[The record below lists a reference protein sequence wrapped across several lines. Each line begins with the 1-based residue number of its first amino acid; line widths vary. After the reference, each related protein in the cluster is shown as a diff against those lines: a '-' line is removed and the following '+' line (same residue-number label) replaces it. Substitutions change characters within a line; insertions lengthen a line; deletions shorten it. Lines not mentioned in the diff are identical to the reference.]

1 MVSSVAL
8 RAGELLIAALVG
20 GGVLVA
26 VAFAGALWLRRMI
39 RRRLE
44 ALGLVL
50 AGRARGAA
58 AAAVSAGWRW
68 TWSLRVPDRRW
79 IAVGR
84 ARRRLWR
91 AVSSA
96 EHAVAMARRG
106 AVPTGELDALCR
118 QLRRAAA
125 SLDRSLAVERHT
137 TAADGGLES
146 VSAQATELV
155 SAAKTDPGRRCCR
168 AWLLGAAGG
177 QRTGRRCAPRGRG
190 ARRRHGQRCPRRST
204 GWTTGGAGVNPAT
217 GAGRFFGRPGTW
229 PTPPDRRP
237 AHCRN
242 AARGPCNC
250 QPRRNRASRCRGG

>member
-1 MVSSVAL
+1 MLSSVAL

-50 AGRARGAA
+50 AGQARGAA

-106 AVPTGELDALCR
+106 GVPTGELDALCR

-155 SAAKTDPGRRCCR
+155 SAANRIQ
-168 AWLLGAAGG
+168 AAAAAALGSSARLAASGLADDVHREAEALAAGMASAVRAAAPGG
-177 QRTGRRCAPRGRG
+177 QPEE
-190 ARRRHGQRCPRRST
+190 
-204 GWTTGGAGVNPAT
+204 PA
-217 GAGRFFGRPGTW
+217 
-229 PTPPDRRP
+229 
-237 AHCRN
+237 
-242 AARGPCNC
+242 
-250 QPRRNRASRCRGG
+250 